1 MKNHR
6 SKTVF
11 VGLLMAAALGG
22 CGGGYVGGGRHP
34 VYQSDVD
41 EAAGQALEA
50 RVRNALASDVRVG
63 AESLTV
69 KAQGDG
75 VIELGGNPK
84 DLRARD
90 LAIEITRRVR
100 GVRTV
105 LNNMVL

>member
-1 MKNHR
+1 MKNSH

-11 VGLLMAAALGG
+11 LGLLMTAALTG
-22 CGGGYVGGGRHP
+22 CGGGYGGGRYP
-34 VYQSDVD
+34 VYQADVS
-41 EAAGQALEA
+41 EAAGQSLEA

-63 AESLTV
+63 AQSLTV

-75 VIELGGNPK
+75 VIELSGNPR
-84 DLRARD
+84 DVRARD

-100 GVRTV
+100 GVRNV